1 MNLKMRDLFNILVF
15 PFFVFLFGYALD
27 VGVPAYQVLEW
38 PNRFVHFLGGL
49 SAAVAVYF
57 VWGLV
62 KRFKWIVVSSW
73 LVDLAL
79 VLISVLAITCI
90 WELYEFFMDTFFLT
104 HSQPNVADT
113 MKDMIMGAL
122 GAMAFCLGWAT
133 KILYKHIKLKKVD
146 L

>member
-1 MNLKMRDLFNILVF
+1 MKDLFNILVF
-15 PFFVFLFGYALD
+15 PFIVFLFGYALD
-27 VGVPAYQVLEW
+27 VAWPTYQVITW

-57 VWGLV
+57 VWDLV

-79 VLISVLAITCI
+79 VLISVMAITCA
-90 WELYEFFMDTFFLT
+90 WELWEFFSDTYLGT
-104 HSQPNVADT
+104 LSQPNVSDT
-113 MKDMIMGAL
+113 MKDMIMGSL
-122 GAMAFCLGWAT
+122 GAAAFCMGWIV
-133 KILYKHIKLKKVD
+133 KSLYVRLKSKKVD